1 MIDLL
6 DSIQDQE
13 LKQYLSEVA
22 RANNKI
28 RGDGTALTIGV
39 MGKSGA
45 GKSSLINT
53 LCQSNLCKSGAAS
66 GCTRAVQLIPTKIA
80 EMNACLIDFP
90 GIAENGEWDKSYV
103 DLYHSYLDQLDV
115 ILWVIKIDDR
125 AVLEDENFFNTYL
138 SNTEIKDKCIFIL
151 SQADKAA
158 PSREWDRVAYQPSEK
173 QKENINRNKYRIFS
187 NFDIEGV
194 NVVAISTDYHNGS
207 FKNYNFEDIFDL
219 ILFRLNND
227 SKIAEEISLESSWGC
242 TKREMT
248 KSREW
253 TSCAFQFLG
262 EDAAE
267 LSKKAADLE
276 NELRDMLEEDEKEE
290 SVASFSP
297 FFPFAF
303 KENKLKAKEDTKAH
317 IEEHSIRSLFD
328 FLWGDNPKKK

>member
-53 LCQSNLCKSGAAS
+53 LCQSNLCKSGAVG

-158 PSREWDRVAYQPSEK
+158 PIREWDRVAYQPSEK
-173 QKENINRNKYRIFS
+173 QKENINRNKYRIS
-187 NFDIEGV
+187 NNFDIVGFY
-194 NVVAISTDYHNGS
+194 VVAISTDYHNGS

-219 ILFRLNND
+219 ILFRLTND
-227 SKIAEEISLESSWGC
+227 SEIEEEISSEVRLGSA
-242 TKREMT
+242 
-248 KSREW
+248 SRVY
-253 TSCAFQFLG
+253 
-262 EDAAE
+262 
-267 LSKKAADLE
+267 
-276 NELRDMLEEDEKEE
+276 R
-290 SVASFSP
+290 
-297 FFPFAF
+297 
-303 KENKLKAKEDTKAH
+303 KAKNWTLCALQSLRET
-317 IEEHSIRSLFD
+317 IEEYIDTGFETEEIFSESLKS
-328 FLWGDNPKKK
+328 FLAGLSLEIALEKDNNNKPKI